1 MNGASV
7 LVWPS
12 FSVDRLL
19 GLIELHYVPVA
30 PFQLLTYLKGFDLL
44 HFHDDI
50 DLSFPVSAARLRK
63 PKIFSCHSLAATLGF
78 YARNMVARRLFTE
91 SADLFHTFSRHG
103 MRGLRELG
111 IPQEKIRLIPHGV
124 DVSRFGHRRKSSAG
138 TVRIAWLG
146 RIDRTKG
153 IIILLKALSHLKTEH
168 DSLELLI
175 GGDPSDDPRYYRELV
190 DYTRAARLPEVKF
203 VGLIDDSPSF
213 LQQADIFAS
222 PSLMETFG
230 IVNLEAMASGLPVVA
245 SSVGGIL
252 DIVVDNQTG
261 FLVHPG
267 NSLELA
273 EKLRLLINDP
283 KLRQRMGCSGR
294 ERAEQLFSIDH
305 VFSRVLNMYHELV

>member
-1 MNGASV
+1 VNGSNV

-12 FSVDRLL
+12 CSVNRLL
-19 GLIELHYVPVA
+19 GLIELHYVPIA
-30 PFQLLTYLKGFDLL
+30 PFQMLTYLKRFDLL

-50 DLSFPVSAARLRK
+50 DLSFPVSTARLRK
-63 PKIFSCHSLAATLGF
+63 PKIFSCHSLASTLDF
-78 YARNMVARRLFTE
+78 YARNMVARRLFTK

-103 MRGLRELG
+103 MGGLKELG

-124 DVSRFGHRRKSSAG
+124 DVSRFSHRRKSSTG
-138 TVRIAWLG
+138 TVRIAWFG
-146 RIDRTKG
+146 RIDRDKG
-153 IIILLKALSHLKTEH
+153 IITLLKALSHLTEYNN
-168 DSLELLI
+168 LELLI

-203 VGLIDDSPSF
+203 VGLIQDPPSF
-213 LQQADIFAS
+213 LRQADIFVL
-222 PSLMETFG
+222 PSLKETFG

-245 SSVGGIL
+245 SSVGGVL
-252 DIVVDNQTG
+252 DIVVDNETG

-273 EKLRLLINDP
+273 EKLKLLINDA
-283 KLRQRMGCSGR
+283 KLRQRMGCKGR

-305 VFSRVLNMYHELV
+305 VFSRVLDMYHELA